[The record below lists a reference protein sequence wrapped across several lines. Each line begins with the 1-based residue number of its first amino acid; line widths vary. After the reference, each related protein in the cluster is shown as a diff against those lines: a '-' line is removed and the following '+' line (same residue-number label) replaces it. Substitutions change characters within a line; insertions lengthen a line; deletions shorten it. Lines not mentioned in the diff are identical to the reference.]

1 MTYRRRE
8 TLRHCLSVREINR
21 EQVNSFGPLRLALC
35 GRTEGFSTLSI
46 SFKPVSA
53 GGKSAS
59 VSVTDSASGS
69 PQKITLSGTG
79 D

>member
-1 MTYRRRE
+1 MSISLPSGQTDDFV
-8 TLRHCLSVREINR
+8 LSKTCGA
-21 EQVNSFGPLRLALC
+21 SLAVKASC
-35 GRTEGFSTLSI
+35 TLSL

-69 PQKITLSGTG
+69 PQPISLSGTG